1 MRDTRMILMAS
12 TTAMALSMVG
22 PASGQDAAPPENSA
36 EAMEEVIVTGS
47 RIRNRDF
54 EATSPVVTVDADAFE
69 LSGEVQVETV
79 LNSLPQLVPS
89 ISTTSNNPANG
100 GQANIDLRG
109 LSGSALAPR
118 TLVLVDGSRLTPS
131 NPTGVVDL
139 NTVPTALIEGV
150 EILTGGSSSTYG
162 SDAIAGVVNVRLKR
176 DFSGIQISTQ
186 HNVTEQSDGSSTLIE
201 ALMGGNFGDSDR
213 GNAVLALSFDK
224 RDAVLAGDR
233 PFGVVSRGPLLTPVG
248 SGTVPDGRVDW
259 GANGPTAAAVNQ
271 VFAGYGA
278 AAGSV
283 LPTSS
288 IGLNPDGSVF
298 SFGSGTAANPVVN
311 YLGNTEDPGYNP
323 LSYSYNFGPIN
334 YLQLPINRKQA
345 SAFLRYE
352 AVPEHAEIYS
362 RLMYTT
368 FQSDQQLAST
378 PVTCS
383 GTALGCS
390 LPVTNSAIPDDLR
403 ALLQSRTNNNAALS
417 FTRRYTEVGPRIQ
430 ENRFDVVQTLVGV
443 RGDFN
448 VGERGFSYDV
458 YGSWGQVSNPALQG
472 GNVSRSRLQAAL
484 NDPAVYAS
492 RGCAQF
498 NPFGEGRLTPECA
511 AAISIKATNIFDLTQ
526 TNFVAAVT
534 GSVFTLPAGD
544 VKFAV
549 GTEYRDNDATFRPDE
564 YLASGDVVGFNAAQP
579 VSGKIEVKEGFA
591 ELSIPLLHELPGAQ
605 TLGLDL
611 GYRYSKYNIAG
622 AADTY
627 KAALQWSPVQSLS
640 VRASYNRAI
649 RAPSIAEL
657 FLPQQENFPQYS
669 DPCNFNS
676 SFRTG
681 PNAAQVRALCEA
693 QGIPAA
699 LLPTYTQLNSQA
711 RSLIGGNPELTPE
724 IADTYTYGITWQ
736 SPVDSGWF
744 PGMNLSL
751 DYYSYDI
758 SNVIQA
764 LTASSVVG
772 RCFNQLDS
780 NPTFDASN
788 EFCQL
793 FTRNPANF
801 VVTDVSTLSE
811 NLSGLKQTGI
821 DLGMDWRLPL
831 SERAGDL
838 SFRLLLTR
846 LLTMEQQETI
856 VDPFIPREGT
866 ISQTVASAF
875 PSAKGVLTTMW
886 SKGGWQVRYNLR
898 CVGSM
903 DVVNNNAILSKPAV
917 GLAPHVPMYTY
928 HDLVGRWAMN
938 DTFGFTLGV
947 TNLMDKDPPIYTT
960 DSQAGIQ
967 SNTDPSTYDVLG
979 RRYFLNVTMNF

>member
-1 MRDTRMILMAS
+1 MRAS
-12 TTAMALSMVG
+12 SFGVAAGTTVMALSVAG
-22 PASGQDAAPPENSA
+22 PASGQEATPTESMA
-36 EAMEEVIVTGS
+36 EVVVTGS
-47 RIRNRDF
+47 RIQNRDY
-54 EATSPVVTVDADAFE
+54 EATSPVVTIAADAFE
-69 LSGEVQVETV
+69 LSGEVQIETV

-89 ISTTSNNPANG
+89 ITTTSNNPSNG

-109 LSGSALAPR
+109 LSGAALAPR

-139 NTVPTALIEGV
+139 NTVPTALIDGV
-150 EILTGGSSSTYG
+150 EILTGGSSTTYG

-176 DFSGIQISTQ
+176 DFEGIQVSTQ

-201 ALMGGNFGDSDR
+201 AVMGGNFAGER
-213 GNAVLALSFDK
+213 GNAVLAFSFDE
-224 RDAVLAGDR
+224 RDSVLAGDR
-233 PFGVVSRGPLLTPVG
+233 EFGTVSRGPLLTPVG

-271 VFAGYGA
+271 MFASYGA

-288 IGLNPDGSVF
+288 LGLNPNGSVF
-298 SFGSGTAANPVVN
+298 SFGSGTTANPVVN
-311 YLGNTEDPGYNP
+311 YLGNTEDPGFNP
-323 LSYSYNFGPIN
+323 LSYSYNFGPLN
-334 YLQLPINRKQA
+334 YLQLPINRKQV
-345 SAFLRYE
+345 SAFLRYD
-352 AVPEHAEIYS
+352 AIPEHAEIYS

-368 FQSDQQLAST
+368 FHADQQLAST

-383 GTALGCS
+383 GAALGCS
-390 LPVTNSAIPDDLR
+390 LPVANSAIPADLR
-403 ALLQSRTNNNAALS
+403 TLLNSRTNNTAPLS
-417 FTRRYTEVGPRIQ
+417 FTRRYTEVGPRTQ
-430 ENRFDVVQTLVGV
+430 ENRFDVMQALIGV
-443 RGDFN
+443 RGDFQL
-448 VGERGFSYDV
+448 GERAFDYDV
-458 YGSWGQVSNPALQG
+458 YGSWGQVNNPALQG
-472 GNVSRSRLQAAL
+472 GNISRSRLQAAL
-484 NDPAVYAS
+484 NNPAAHAS

-498 NPFGEGRLTPECA
+498 NPFGEGSLTPECA
-511 AAISIKATNIFDLTQ
+511 AAITINATNIFDLTQ
-526 TNFVAAVT
+526 TNFVASVT
-534 GSVFTLPAGD
+534 GSMFTLPAGD

-549 GTEYRDNDATFRPDE
+549 GGEYRDNDAAFRPDE

-579 VSGKIEVKEGFA
+579 VSGKIDVTEGFA
-591 ELSIPLLHELPGAQ
+591 ELSVPLLHELPLVH

-649 RAPSIAEL
+649 RAPSISEL

-681 PNAAQVRALCEA
+681 PNAAQVTALCQA

-699 LLPTYTQLNSQA
+699 LLPTFVQLNSQA
-711 RSLIGGNPELTPE
+711 RSFIGGNPELTPE
-724 IADTYTYGITWQ
+724 TADTYTFGVTWQ
-736 SPVDSGWF
+736 SNVESSWAR
-744 PGMNLSL
+744 NLNVAL

-758 SNVIQA
+758 ANVIQA
-764 LTASSVVG
+764 LSASSVVG

-780 NPTFDASN
+780 NPDFEASN
-788 EFCQL
+788 QFCQM
-793 FTRNPANF
+793 FSRNPANF

-811 NLSGLKQTGI
+811 NLAGLRQTGV
-821 DLGMDWRLPL
+821 DLSLDWGLPL
-831 SERAGDL
+831 PAGNL
-838 SFRLLLTR
+838 NFRLLMTR
-846 LLTMEQQETI
+846 LLSMEQQETV

-866 ISQTVASAF
+866 ISQTTASAF
-875 PSAKGVLTTMW
+875 PKLKGVLTTGWAM
-886 SKGGWQVRYNLR
+886 GGLDLRYNLR
-898 CVGSM
+898 YIDEM
-903 DVVNNNAILSKPAV
+903 DAVNNNALLSPPAV
-917 GLAPHVPMYTY
+917 GVAPHVPSYLY
-928 HDLVGRWAMN
+928 HDLVARWAMN

-947 TNLMDKDPPIYTT
+947 TNLADKDPPIYTT
-960 DSQAGIQ
+960 DSQAGVQ

-979 RRYFLNVTMNF
+979 RRYFVNVTMTF